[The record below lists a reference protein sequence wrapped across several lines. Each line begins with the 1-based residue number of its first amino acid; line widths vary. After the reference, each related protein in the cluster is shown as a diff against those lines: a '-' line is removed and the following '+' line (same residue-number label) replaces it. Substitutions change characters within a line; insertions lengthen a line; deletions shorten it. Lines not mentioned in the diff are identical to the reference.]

1 MRIVLLGAPGSGK
14 GTQAKLLVEKYGIPQ
29 ISTGDLLRAA
39 VRDETEY
46 GLKAKEA
53 MEAGELVSDEIVLG
67 IIEERLKEPDALHGF
82 ILDGFPR
89 NIPQAEALD
98 KMLNS
103 IYQPLEKTILIYVD
117 SDDLM
122 RRLTGRRTC
131 ADCGQMYN
139 IYTNPPMLSDV
150 CDKCGGKLIQR
161 ADDNEDTIRHRLKVY
176 SSQTEPLISYYKQQ
190 GKNIAIDG
198 TGTIEEIFKRIT
210 DVLDPL
216 VKPGM
221 EGKSKAEVIEAEPVE
236 VKEIAESTA
245 SGTEEKAEAKPA
257 NRDKKKAATKKK
269 VVSKKKAATR
279 KKAVNKKQATT
290 KKKVVSNK
298 KKASTKKK
306 VVSKKKAATKKKV
319 VNKKKAATKKKAV
332 SNKKKATTKKKAV
345 SKKKAAIRKKAVSNK
360 KASTKKKAVNNKKA
374 ATRKKAVSNKKK
386 AVTKKKAVSKKKAA
400 TRKKAVSKKKAATRK
415 KVVNKKKTATKKKAV
430 NKKKATT
437 RKKAVNKKKAATR
450 KKAVSNKKATTKKK
464 VESKKKAASKKKPVS
479 KKKATTRQRR

>member
-46 GLKAKEA
+46 GIKAKET

-67 IIEERLKEPDALHGF
+67 IIEERLKEPDALYGF

-190 GKNIAIDG
+190 SKNVAIDG
-198 TGTIEEIFKRIT
+198 TGTVEEIFERIT
-210 DVLDPL
+210 KVLDPL
-216 VKPGM
+216 VKPRL
-221 EGKSKAEVIEAEPVE
+221 EDKSAEAEVIEAEPVE
-236 VKEIAESTA
+236 EVKKETIVAEKKDRKKIT
-245 SGTEEKAEAKPA
+245 T
-257 NRDKKKAATKKK
+257 KKKAAAKKKAVSKKKVATKKKAVSKKKVAAKKK
-269 VVSKKKAATR
+269 VVSKKKAA
-279 KKAVNKKQATT
+279 A
-290 KKKVVSNK
+290 
-298 KKASTKKK
+298 KKK
-306 VVSKKKAATKKKV
+306 VVSKKKVA
-319 VNKKKAATKKKAV
+319 
-332 SNKKKATTKKKAV
+332 TKKKAV
-345 SKKKAAIRKKAVSNK
+345 SKKKVAA
-360 KASTKKKAVNNKKA
+360 KKKV
-374 ATRKKAVSNKKK
+374 
-386 AVTKKKAVSKKKAA
+386 VTKKKTAFRKKSKKK
-400 TRKKAVSKKKAATRK
+400 R
-415 KVVNKKKTATKKKAV
+415 
-430 NKKKATT
+430 
-437 RKKAVNKKKAATR
+437 
-450 KKAVSNKKATTKKK
+450 
-464 VESKKKAASKKKPVS
+464 
-479 KKKATTRQRR
+479 